1 MQAIQTLKRDIKNHD
16 DIVLLIDTFYD
27 KVQSNETIGFIFN
40 NVVHVSWPHHLPKM
54 YSFWGSLLLGEHS
67 YTGNPMARHIELGK
81 VTAMTQTQFTAWLN
95 LFTATVDELFTGEK
109 AEEAKTRAA
118 NIAGLMLH
126 KIQQSSN

>member
-1 MQAIQTLKRDIKNHD
+1 MQATQTLKGDIKNHD

-27 KVQSNETIGFIFN
+27 KVQANETIGFIFN
-40 NVVHVSWPHHLPKM
+40 NVVQVSWPHHLPKM

-109 AEEAKTRAA
+109 AEEAKTRAG

-126 KIQQSSN
+126 KIQQNSN